1 LSPRFAGVHSERHA
15 AGAAIEGDYE
25 GDFPAGELQSHFAR
39 PDLSPTWRFVTM
51 ARFLFGLLSV
61 LILAGC
67 AASDQE
73 AIAPQNVKRPVVSQS
88 MVPVSYDESGNP
100 FITVKGE
107 KIGVD
112 FDGPKPERRTEFLV
126 TESIDP
132 NGRTVV
138 SVE

>member
-1 LSPRFAGVHSERHA
+1 
-15 AGAAIEGDYE
+15 
-25 GDFPAGELQSHFAR
+25 
-39 PDLSPTWRFVTM
+39 M
-51 ARFLFGLLSV
+51 ARFRFGLLSV
-61 LILAGC
+61 VILAGC

-73 AIAPQNVKRPVVSQS
+73 ASTPQRRRTVVSQS
-88 MVPVSYDESGNP
+88 MVPVSYDESGSP

-126 TESIDP
+126 TESIES
-132 NGRTVV
+132 NGKTVV